1 MLEQY
6 VYRVNRKFTLFYTP
20 IASYIMEQESCD
32 HIEHTLDIP
41 IGEKYTLWIEG
52 AAKYFRIGVHKPH
65 KLCNENQDADWI
77 LWNSNR
83 AQIKRKKFEHYI
95 DTIDYI

>member
-1 MLEQY
+1 M
-6 VYRVNRKFTLFYTP
+6 
-20 IASYIMEQESCD
+20 
-32 HIEHTLDIP
+32 EHTFDIP
-41 IGEKYTLWIEG
+41 IWEKYTLSIEE
-52 AAKYFRIGVHKPH
+52 AAKYFRIGVHKLR